1 MNITDLIVELL
12 QQGQKVE
19 LPGIG
24 TFDSVTQS
32 PRHDAA
38 TRIYYPATR
47 NIVFSDSTT
56 GDNSIVK
63 TIAGREC
70 VGDDVAQQMWNNY
83 IDALQDKMNR
93 TGEHQFGNLGTLSK
107 SGSGFAFNMT
117 EGVVIEAGSTNEKPL
132 EEVKTYDHSN
142 SDDPFAQ
149 FDADMPAVTVVQ
161 KPEPKPMPE
170 PEPEPE
176 VDEDDDQEE
185 EEETLVDDTWQES
198 LKKLDE
204 LPKSKAALK
213 AEAKAE
219 KARLKAEAK
228 AEKERAKMRKRAQK
242 DHDNAERQAEESRE
256 AAERREAEERRRA
269 EEELRNAEE
278 RAEAE
283 RIRAEKE
290 AEAALLRAER
300 KVEEDRKKAEKRA
313 AALAAVAASQA
324 AKGQPTVDP
333 MAPVVGSEITELKE
347 AQQESQREHERLIAS
362 KQKEIEKAEKEAAK
376 EAERRL
382 KEEKKLEKAAKK
394 EAKRQAKAAGKEPQA
409 MNSEA
414 TTDKEEKKRSKGW
427 LWLLLLLLLLL
438 AGIAAFLFLKGRS
451 TGNHAVLDDLNRPSK
466 HLNLSKLNQFSFNT
480 DLLVYNDRDMSRNS
494 DKVCANM
501 ADYINNFLA
510 ENDYPSARVPM
521 MDRVRQYSDER
532 MQELMG
538 NRMAVQRFIPY
549 EDYIYQ
555 SVEPWLR
562 GKYPVDVRN
571 TVQGE
576 LMDAELLEG
585 MLQDVV
591 DEYGLTPGGER
602 SAAAQPTAPAETAKP
617 AAAPQKKTALPDDD
631 PVYVYV
637 EKKSKQGFDII
648 AGFYLNKGTAAKMT
662 ARLHELGS
670 DAYII
675 EKNEMFYVSMGS
687 APTRTKA
694 EALYNHIKGWYDGDI
709 VIKQLD

>member
-242 DHDNAERQAEESRE
+242 DHDNAER
-256 AAERREAEERRRA
+256 
-269 EEELRNAEE
+269 
-278 RAEAE
+278 
-283 RIRAEKE
+283 
-290 AEAALLRAER
+290 

-521 MDRVRQYSDER
+521 MDRVRLYSDER
-532 MQELMG
+532 MEELMG

>member
-242 DHDNAERQAEESRE
+242 DHDNAER
-256 AAERREAEERRRA
+256 
-269 EEELRNAEE
+269 
-278 RAEAE
+278 
-283 RIRAEKE
+283 
-290 AEAALLRAER
+290 

-532 MQELMG
+532 MEELMG

>member
-24 TFDSVTQS
+24 TFDSVMQS

-242 DHDNAERQAEESRE
+242 DHDNAERQAEESRG
-256 AAERREAEERRRA
+256 ASPRRERGRSSPAARRAQGGRRPQKSRETRCRTGCRGRQPSRQGTAHSRPHGPRRRQ
-269 EEELRNAEE
+269 RDNGTQ
-278 RAEAE
+278 RSPT
-283 RIRAEKE
+283 R
-290 AEAALLRAER
+290 
-300 KVEEDRKKAEKRA
+300 
-313 AALAAVAASQA
+313 VAARTRATDSL
-324 AKGQPTVDP
+324 K
-333 MAPVVGSEITELKE
+333 TE
-347 AQQESQREHERLIAS
+347 
-362 KQKEIEKAEKEAAK
+362 
-376 EAERRL
+376 
-382 KEEKKLEKAAKK
+382 
-394 EAKRQAKAAGKEPQA
+394 
-409 MNSEA
+409 
-414 TTDKEEKKRSKGW
+414 
-427 LWLLLLLLLLL
+427 
-438 AGIAAFLFLKGRS
+438 
-451 TGNHAVLDDLNRPSK
+451 
-466 HLNLSKLNQFSFNT
+466 
-480 DLLVYNDRDMSRNS
+480 RD
-494 DKVCANM
+494 
-501 ADYINNFLA
+501 
-510 ENDYPSARVPM
+510 
-521 MDRVRQYSDER
+521 
-532 MQELMG
+532 
-538 NRMAVQRFIPY
+538 
-549 EDYIYQ
+549 
-555 SVEPWLR
+555 
-562 GKYPVDVRN
+562 
-571 TVQGE
+571 
-576 LMDAELLEG
+576 
-585 MLQDVV
+585 
-591 DEYGLTPGGER
+591 
-602 SAAAQPTAPAETAKP
+602 
-617 AAAPQKKTALPDDD
+617 
-631 PVYVYV
+631 
-637 EKKSKQGFDII
+637 
-648 AGFYLNKGTAAKMT
+648 
-662 ARLHELGS
+662 
-670 DAYII
+670 
-675 EKNEMFYVSMGS
+675 
-687 APTRTKA
+687 
-694 EALYNHIKGWYDGDI
+694 
-709 VIKQLD
+709 